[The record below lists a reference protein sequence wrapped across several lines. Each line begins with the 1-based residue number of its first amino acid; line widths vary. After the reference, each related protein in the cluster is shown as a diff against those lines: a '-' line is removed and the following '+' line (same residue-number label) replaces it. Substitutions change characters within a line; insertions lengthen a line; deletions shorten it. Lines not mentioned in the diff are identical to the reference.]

1 MQELSTNI
9 FVNKSQQ
16 DLGCVHPA
24 WVGVEEPTWSGVGLS
39 ERCVEDGRR
48 PSEFCLLPRG

>member
-9 FVNKSQQ
+9 FANKSQQ

-24 WVGVEEPTWSGVGLS
+24 WVGVEERTWSGVGLS
-39 ERCVEDGRR
+39 ERVR
-48 PSEFCLLPRG
+48 S